1 MKWVYS
7 VCFENP
13 ESRPP
18 VTVRGTCE
26 ANRAHTGVQRAVR
39 EASSQHRGIRYSSL
53 SVTLTKIGA
62 SDEPD
67 EPEDDTTP
75 EAA

>member
-1 MKWVYS
+1 MRWIYS

-39 EASSQHRGIRYSSL
+39 EASLRHKGLRYSSL
-53 SVTLTKIGA
+53 NVTLERTGPEEA
-62 SDEPD
+62 EPD
-67 EPEDDTTP
+67 GEETDT
-75 EAA
+75 